1 MTNTAFPG
9 VPDNISEYLFSFLT
23 PVELCVCYA
32 VSTNWRAVVKTI
44 PFINP
49 YLAAMCSVNV
59 YKWLQRTQY
68 ELSTDL
74 MDTCLHY
81 ITVGDLFSLQHML
94 EGMKYTRS
102 ELKYTRSELKC
113 TRSELKCTRSEL
125 KCTRSEL
132 KCTRSELKC
141 TPSELKCTRSEL
153 KCTRSELKC
162 TRSELKCTRSELNKL
177 VRHASELGQLPIMK
191 WFSEQLGYSQDYTAV
206 AESGSIECLEWLKSI
221 GCTFPSFMC
230 AYAVEAKHFE
240 VLKWL
245 RKNGAD
251 WGRSMELSLASKQY
265 DVFTWCLT
273 EGAPITKNIC
283 PMLAGSGNLMLLMLV
298 VEAGGII
305 DTPTC
310 IMAAKMS
317 QFDVLNWFVEEDVVL
332 PMDEMFEQAFTA
344 DNQQVIEWL
353 MTQAEMY

>member
-102 ELKYTRSELKC
+102 ELK
-113 TRSELKCTRSEL
+113 
-125 KCTRSEL
+125 
-132 KCTRSELKC
+132 CTRSELKC

-153 KCTRSELKC
+153 KCTPSELKC
-162 TRSELKCTRSELNKL
+162 TPSELKCTRSELNKL

-206 AESGSIECLEWLKSI
+206 AKSGSIECLEWLKSI